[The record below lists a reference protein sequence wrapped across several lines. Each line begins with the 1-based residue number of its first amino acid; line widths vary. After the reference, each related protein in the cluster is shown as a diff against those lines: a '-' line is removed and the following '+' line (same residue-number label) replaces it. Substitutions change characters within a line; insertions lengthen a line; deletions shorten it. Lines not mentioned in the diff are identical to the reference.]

1 MKSRSPCLNN
11 SVIKDTEVV
20 DIGHRKEDSDR
31 VPVHEESLYS
41 RLQKQIHS
49 LNAEM
54 KHGFCAEE
62 PRCTVASESSNEGT
76 VYQRE
81 CPLRLTEVTEN
92 TSESNGDSVEE
103 ERGIPDLTAEVDA
116 PETVDNVNSSN
127 YKKGHY
133 STNAC
138 DSIRLSSTSQVHV
151 QCLYTAE
158 PVPQGTYQS
167 RDYRASSP
175 VRDNKNENDLRSL
188 SEQAS
193 CVSKRSKSHN
203 RQFVS
208 MDERGSRKVPNEE
221 SSCEFEGD
229 ISSSISENVS
239 QQIDFRESDTRV
251 LAASHVRAS
260 RSDDEDCDETNP
272 TKVIVLQKY
281 TVDREVESES
291 CESALAVN
299 DASPT
304 AHSDNVEF
312 SGLHP
317 GRIDVGAAASTEDVF
332 KCRSSLVSSLEGQ
345 SCVVAKS
352 DDAYIGGAKT
362 SDIAVKPD
370 VTALRAIDVDAR
382 VNFVEDSGASADF
395 RSLQTAS
402 YNDLTG
408 HTNLDE
414 NAHEFTTSKKSSKRK
429 DASDGSSR
437 SRKSQKR
444 LSGKSKSKHSALL
457 ENGGQHVASDGV
469 STKSHGKASKSKNRS
484 TRSQRR
490 DRQRSAT
497 AEIGE
502 ADDDSGIQGDIY
514 EFSEKESN
522 LEDIGILSI
531 IRRGGKHETRHHASS
546 ISSHL
551 QEIQCNED
559 YSKTEPPVLV
569 PEEPWPPAPDPS
581 RNEHH
586 DTDSNNGVQSRA
598 NCNVEARL
606 ER

>member
-1 MKSRSPCLNN
+1 MKSRSPCLNS
-11 SVIKDTEVV
+11 SVIKDAEVA

-49 LNAEM
+49 SSAEVE
-54 KHGFCAEE
+54 HGFYTEE
-62 PRCTVASESSNEGT
+62 PRRTEPSNVGS
-76 VYQRE
+76 VYQQE
-81 CPLRLTEVTEN
+81 CPLRLTAEVVEN

-116 PETVDNVNSSN
+116 PKTVDNVNSSN

-151 QCLYTAE
+151 QCLHTAE
-158 PVPQGTYQS
+158 PVPEGTCQS
-167 RDYRASSP
+167 RDYHISSP
-175 VRDNKNENDLRSL
+175 VRDNQDEDDLRNSL
-188 SEQAS
+188 EQMS
-193 CVSKRSKSHN
+193 CASKRSKSHN
-203 RQFVS
+203 RQFALT
-208 MDERGSRKVPNEE
+208 DERENCKVSNEE
-221 SSCEFEGD
+221 SSCEFED
-229 ISSSISENVS
+229 DSSTPVNEKVS
-239 QQIDFRESDTRV
+239 QQIDFHESDARDV
-251 LAASHVRAS
+251 AASHVEACQ
-260 RSDDEDCDETNP
+260 SDDESCDETTES
-272 TKVIVLQKY
+272 TKVIVTQKY
-281 TVDREVESES
+281 TVDREVKSES
-291 CESALAVN
+291 CESAIVAVN
-299 DASPT
+299 DVSPAT
-304 AHSDNVEF
+304 YSDSVEF
-312 SGLHP
+312 SGLRP
-317 GRIDVGAAASTEDVF
+317 SEIDVEAASNEDVF
-332 KCRSSLVSSLEGQ
+332 KCRGNSMVSSLEGQ
-345 SCVVAKS
+345 NYLVAKS
-352 DDAYIGGAKT
+352 DDAYIDGTKT
-362 SDIAVKPD
+362 SEVKPD
-370 VTALRAIDVDAR
+370 VTALRAINVDVR
-382 VNFVEDSGASADF
+382 LNFAEGNGAPANFS
-395 RSLQTAS
+395 SVQTAS
-402 YNDLTG
+402 YDDLTG
-408 HTNLDE
+408 HTTLDE
-414 NAHEFTTSKKSSKRK
+414 NAREFTTSKRSSSKRK

-457 ENGGQHVASDGV
+457 QDDGQHVASDGV

-490 DRQRSAT
+490 DRERSAT

-531 IRRGGKHETRHHASS
+531 IRRGGKHEARHHAST

-551 QEIQCNED
+551 QEMQCNED

-569 PEEPWPPAPDPS
+569 PEEPWPPVPDPS
-581 RNEHH
+581 RNEQH
-586 DTDSNNGVQSRA
+586 DVDSNNGVQSGV
-598 NCNVEARL
+598 NCNVEASL